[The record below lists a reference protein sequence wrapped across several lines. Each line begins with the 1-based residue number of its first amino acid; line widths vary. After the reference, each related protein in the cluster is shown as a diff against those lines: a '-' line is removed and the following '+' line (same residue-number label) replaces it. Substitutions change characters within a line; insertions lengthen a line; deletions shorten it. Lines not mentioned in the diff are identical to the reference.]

1 MNLVLVIILALA
13 ISSNLGASVVDG
25 WGHLSMKT
33 HLPTKTIQ
41 SLTILGGG
49 TAGWMCAAYLAKHQ
63 PTLSVT
69 VIESPHIASIGVG
82 EGSTPHLQHFMQS
95 LGVKECDW
103 MPACQASYKTGI
115 YFDNWNGDNSGYFHP
130 FFSEMDAKT
139 AEVYFVNANARRR
152 GSEYIDK
159 PEHYFLAAVLA
170 DKQQAPIPQQPLPRA
185 LEFGYHFDAQKLAQ
199 WLSAFSLARG
209 VKHRQSTV
217 TSVQHDSQ
225 TVIALTLESGEQIKS
240 DFYVDAS
247 GFNGLL
253 IEKTLEVPFISFS
266 DQLLNDSAIAIAGDK
281 ITPLPSSTAA
291 IAMPYGWR
299 WQIPLQSRT
308 GHGYVYSSAHISA
321 QQAEAQL
328 RQAAQLDTGPTK
340 HLTMKVG
347 MMARCVEGNV
357 FAIGLAQ
364 SFIEPLEATALMV
377 TGYSIELLH
386 RLLSQQLEAQAI
398 NQQLS
403 DLVLGI
409 KEYVLAHY
417 ATSKRTDTQYWQ
429 DAKVAALNVRE
440 LDALLTHWR
449 DGGDFD
455 AWLHQHRSQ
464 SPYIRPS
471 WYCLLGGMDHRD
483 SCCQMPFEQAPT
495 HIELAAKAYL
505 TQLSDKHFIAHTK
518 ALQQLLLSDQ
528 RSA

>member
-1 MNLVLVIILALA
+1 
-13 ISSNLGASVVDG
+13 
-25 WGHLSMKT
+25 MKKI
-33 HLPTKTIQ
+33 H

-63 PTLSVT
+63 PNLSIT
-69 VIESPHIASIGVG
+69 VIESPSIGRIGVG

-95 LGVKECDW
+95 LGVHESDW

-115 YFDNWNGDNSGYFHP
+115 YFDNWNGDNGSYFHP

-170 DKQQAPIPQQPLPRA
+170 NKQQAPQPQRSLPRT
-185 LEFGYHFDAQKLAQ
+185 LEYGYHFDAQKLAD
-199 WLSAFSLARG
+199 WLREFSLTRH
-209 VKHRQSTV
+209 VKHLQSTV
-217 TSVQHDSQ
+217 NSVQHHAQ
-225 TVIALTLESGEQIKS
+225 EVIGLTLESGEQVKS

-247 GFNGLL
+247 GFNALL
-253 IEKTLEVPFISFS
+253 IEKALEVPFISFT
-266 DQLLNDSAIAIAGDK
+266 DQLLNDSAVAIAGD
-281 ITPLPSSTAA
+281 IINPLPSSTSA
-291 IAMPYGWR
+291 IAMPCGWR
-299 WQIPLQSRT
+299 WQIPLQDRT
-308 GHGYVYSSAHISA
+308 GHGYVYSSAHITA
-321 QQAEAQL
+321 KQAETQL
-328 RQAAQLDTGPTK
+328 RQAAQLDKGQAK
-340 HLTMKVG
+340 HLTMRVG
-347 MMARCVEGNV
+347 MMARSIEGNV

-377 TGYSIELLH
+377 TSHSIELLN
-386 RLLSQQLEAQAI
+386 RLLSQQLEAEAI

-417 ATSKRTDTQYWQ
+417 ATSKRVDTRYWQ
-429 DAKVAALNVRE
+429 DAKVAALNVSE

-449 DGGDFD
+449 GGGDFD
-455 AWLHQHRSQ
+455 AWLHQYRQQ

-483 SCCQMPFEQAPT
+483 SSCHMHFDQAPQ
-495 HIELAAKAYL
+495 HIEQAAKAYL
-505 TQLSDKHFIAHTK
+505 EKLCDEHFIDHTN
-518 ALQQLLLSDQ
+518 ALEQLQ
-528 RSA
+528 RTQAFSA